1 MTKLLLLCDQ
11 REAVLLNGETRLF
24 QFFFTT
30 NSNRK
35 CSRMKLK
42 KGVKEML
49 GFICNYYTLS
59 HKKAVNLGRLYAFCY
74 YLNQIAE
81 AINTVSYYSQR
92 QIHISTL

>member
-1 MTKLLLLCDQ
+1 
-11 REAVLLNGETRLF
+11 
-24 QFFFTT
+24 
-30 NSNRK
+30 
-35 CSRMKLK
+35 
-42 KGVKEML
+42 ML

-81 AINTVSYYSQR
+81 AINTVSYYCQR